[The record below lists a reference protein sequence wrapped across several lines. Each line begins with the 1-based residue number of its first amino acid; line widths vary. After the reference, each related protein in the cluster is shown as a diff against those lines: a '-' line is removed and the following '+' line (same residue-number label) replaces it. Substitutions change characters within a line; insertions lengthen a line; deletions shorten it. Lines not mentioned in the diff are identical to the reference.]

1 MAISAQGLLEIIRYP
16 QAPERLLLQRCERW
30 LPHLQA
36 AMDEFGITTPERCAH
51 FLAQLAHESG
61 RFAFVRELW
70 GPTRAQLRYE
80 GRKDLGNVEPGDG
93 FRFRGRGLIQ
103 ITGRHNYFT
112 VGRALGL
119 DLENQPELLE
129 QPAVAARAS
138 AWWWAQNGLNELAD
152 MGNVDHVS
160 DRINRGRITAP
171 VGDSNGYAERK
182 QLTDRALRVLKG
194 GA

>member
-1 MAISAQGLLEIIRYP
+1 MIITIEQLQQILAIP
-16 QAPERLLLQRCERW
+16 QLPATALKNRAEKWR
-30 LPHLQA
+30 PHLQA
-36 AMDEFGITTPERCAH
+36 AMDEFGITTLERAAH

-119 DLENQPELLE
+119 DLESQPELLE

-138 AWWWAQNGLNELAD
+138 AWWWAENGLNELAD
-152 MGNVDHVS
+152 KGNVDHVS
-160 DRINRGRITAP
+160 DRINRGRITAA

-182 QLTDRALRVLKG
+182 QLTDRALRVLR
-194 GA
+194 GAA